1 MKHSLLLCLTFAAI
15 IVNSC
20 KTENQNNLETIFCN
34 TEHADSTM
42 GQYIENVSVLVLE
55 TGDNVIRNAD
65 KISFLNEK
73 IYIGD
78 FRSRRLFVFDMTG
91 KLDFIVD
98 RSGRGPQEYLEI
110 KTFTVD
116 DSNIYIL
123 DNYRKAINLYNST
136 TGEFVR
142 KMRCPIVAWDME
154 VLHNKGFIF
163 AFAPMEH
170 GKLNEKQKCFRLHV
184 TDSALNTTHSYYPLQ
199 SDEYDILGF
208 KRYFS
213 VTDSS
218 IVYSS
223 FLANGITLLNKTDG
237 HIEKEIDIH
246 FPVPVPEKKKRE
258 RETLTGNYNYLLDT
272 PIICNDY
279 MMLDVNEGDFCEN
292 YMYIRKERKCVKN
305 REAESTE
312 GYISNPSASYDN
324 AFVSVI
330 AAEHEYLELTKCG
343 LLEYN
348 PEVHDSINNDK
359 PVLVFYHM
367 RTW

>member
-1 MKHSLLLCLTFAAI
+1 
-15 IVNSC
+15 
-20 KTENQNNLETIFCN
+20 
-34 TEHADSTM
+34 
-42 GQYIENVSVLVLE
+42 
-55 TGDNVIRNAD
+55 
-65 KISFLNEK
+65 
-73 IYIGD
+73 
-78 FRSRRLFVFDMTG
+78 
-91 KLDFIVD
+91 
-98 RSGRGPQEYLEI
+98 
-110 KTFTVD
+110 
-116 DSNIYIL
+116 
-123 DNYRKAINLYNST
+123 
-136 TGEFVR
+136 
-142 KMRCPIVAWDME
+142 MRCPIVAWDME

-170 GKLNEKQKCFRLHV
+170 GKLNEKQKGFRLHV
-184 TDSALNTTHSYYPLQ
+184 TDSVLNTTHSYYPLQ

-258 RETLTGNYNYLLDT
+258 REILTGNYNYLLDT

-292 YMYIRKERKCVKN
+292 YMYIRKEHKCVKN
-305 REAESTE
+305 REAEFTD

-348 PEVHDSINNDK
+348 PEVHDSITNDK
-359 PVLVFYHM
+359 LVLVFYHM
-367 RTW
+367 RTWQQSKKRH